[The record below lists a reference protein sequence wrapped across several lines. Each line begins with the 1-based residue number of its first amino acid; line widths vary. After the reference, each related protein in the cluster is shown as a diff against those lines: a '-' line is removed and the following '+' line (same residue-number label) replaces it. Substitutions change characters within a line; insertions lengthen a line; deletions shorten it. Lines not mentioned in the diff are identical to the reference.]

1 MAFELSVY
9 ESCALVQSLI
19 ARQDEQRD
27 VLGKELQDNIS
38 QLLAS
43 AHLLL
48 DMARENGSGD
58 NSLLEKSLYCVNQ
71 AMADINKIAYSL
83 DSSIVEDTGLEAGV
97 RQLLAVGREGKYIKA
112 RMDCEP
118 QLEQALPPAVK
129 LAVYRIIQE
138 QLENIYSYSG
148 AQNIYISMK
157 QQGQQLYLSIED
169 DGKGFDTKRAGRGMG
184 FIIINNRV
192 AAFNGRFELYS
203 AHGNGCRLEIEVP
216 LPEISA

>member
-1 MAFELSVY
+1 MHPMSFELSIY

-27 VLGKELQDNIS
+27 ELGKELQDNIS

-58 NSLLEKSLYCVNQ
+58 ATLLEKSLLCVNQ
-71 AMADINKIAYSL
+71 AMTEINKIAYSL

-97 RQLLAVGREGKYIKA
+97 RQLVAAGREGKHLKA
-112 RMDCEP
+112 CIDYDE
-118 QLEQALPPAVK
+118 QLDQALSPALK
-129 LAVYRIIQE
+129 LMIYRIVQE
-138 QLENIYSYSG
+138 QLENIYSYAD
-148 AQNIYISMK
+148 AQCVFIRMQ
-157 QQGQQLYLSIED
+157 QQGQQLSISIQD
-169 DGKGFDTKRAGRGMG
+169 DGKGFDTKHARRGMG

-192 AAFNGRFELYS
+192 ASFDGRFELY
-203 AHGNGCRLEIEVP
+203 AAPGKGCRLEIELP
-216 LPEISA
+216 L